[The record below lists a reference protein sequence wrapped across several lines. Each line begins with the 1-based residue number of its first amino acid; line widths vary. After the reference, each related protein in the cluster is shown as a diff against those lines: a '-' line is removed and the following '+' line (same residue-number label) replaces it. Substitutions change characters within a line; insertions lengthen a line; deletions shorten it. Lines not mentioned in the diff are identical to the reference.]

1 MPTGFPRSL
10 YAGNPG
16 AYAPALLL
24 QYLAYAC
31 RLWTT
36 LNKLPYAPLRSPTL
50 RFGTLESAPIFTY
63 VSKYASGCYLPHRWS
78 PRRTL
83 SGKLVVNT
91 LLGCRLRLIRRRYP
105 IEESTGEVFLRR
117 GVLRRT
123 CVDRFIARISV
134 QLLDHLTCL
143 LNAAPQVARCRARL
157 TNPVVGHSEVGVE
170 RLSRRTGCAS
180 TSRMRRSTRSP
191 LGSSR
196 PADATRR

>member
-1 MPTGFPRSL
+1 MQVVDNPEQAPLRSPT
-10 YAGNPG
+10 
-16 AYAPALLL
+16 
-24 QYLAYAC
+24 
-31 RLWTT
+31 
-36 LNKLPYAPLRSPTL
+36 LPYAPLRSPTL

-91 LLGCRLRLIRRRYP
+91 LLGCRLRVDQEALSDTGMGSFLLADP

-117 GVLRRT
+117 GVLKRT